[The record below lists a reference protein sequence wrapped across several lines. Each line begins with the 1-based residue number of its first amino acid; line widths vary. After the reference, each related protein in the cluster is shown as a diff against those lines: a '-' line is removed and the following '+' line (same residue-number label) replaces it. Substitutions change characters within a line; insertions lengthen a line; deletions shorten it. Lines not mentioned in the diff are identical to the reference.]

1 MKPPYLKDCVNLFAP
16 LGKITSHSMFGGF
29 GLFSDNVIFAF
40 VVESD
45 LHIRADKVSSKEFE
59 KQGFKPYQYV
69 KRGFLV
75 TTKYYALPKALLA
88 DTNCVLKL
96 AEDALRSAKNEK
108 RQKLT
113 NPVLRIKDLPNLTL
127 SIERMLKNV
136 GIKTVEELRK
146 AGAIK
151 AFHSIRVKYNNVN
164 NDFLFVLEGAIE
176 GHHWSVIPQKRK
188 DELLSQL
195 DFVNQK
201 L

>member
-1 MKPPYLKDCVNLFAP
+1 
-16 LGKITSHSMFGGF
+16 
-29 GLFSDNVIFAF
+29 
-40 VVESD
+40 
-45 LHIRADKVSSKEFE
+45 
-59 KQGFKPYQYV
+59 
-69 KRGFLV
+69 
-75 TTKYYALPKALLA
+75 
-88 DTNCVLKL
+88 
-96 AEDALRSAKNEK
+96 
-108 RQKLT
+108 
-113 NPVLRIKDLPNLTL
+113 
-127 SIERMLKNV
+127 MLKNV